1 MFLDFVNFFDI
12 FFIFDFINFC
22 SFYFW
27 KGKNSIDNLCI
38 YLFLKDDNMY
48 VFKNL
53 EIFVC

>member
-27 KGKNSIDNLCI
+27 KGKNSIDNLSI

-48 VFKNL
+48 VVKNL

>member
-27 KGKNSIDNLCI
+27 NGKNSIDNLCI

-48 VFKNL
+48 VVKIL